1 MGSKVKKIF
10 KNIMII
16 ILLLLI
22 ILSNF
27 KNYVFAFSG
36 EELINKGKEKL
47 GSKYVWGAGHGG
59 GNNNPNQN
67 TFDCSSFVSWVVT
80 QLGYKVDGTTETLEE
95 QFKSAGL
102 NVQEINKDNISEW
115 QVGDVVFLTHR
126 IKHVGFYAGDN
137 QLLHAPGKGDVVK
150 IANYNFKGVTKVLRI
165 ADGTTVVQQDLSKYR
180 TPVEEMDKFFY
191 KGLAKGQAKISAK
204 TTFLGRIV
212 NFLKEIVIF
221 LLNFILFALRLPFI
235 GITTLIEVILTYS
248 LEGISGQDGYILNRV
263 NSGGQIDE
271 RRAVTLENIITN
283 RIEIF
288 NTDIFVT
295 PSEAIARMK
304 GKTAAGGDIEKINE
318 LAKKGGDSE
327 IARKYEEK
335 ELTEE
340 DYKKSPIGLIR
351 AAAASAFYLMVL
363 IAIGVTLILGMVS
376 AIRAMVGSIASKK
389 ASAKDALNIWITTIA
404 KIFISIFVIVFV
416 VKFNSY
422 VVDTVV
428 KMLQSGVQSKDGVPT
443 FALYETVRTRAY
455 AVNARIGIPATVL
468 YISMIWYTVQ
478 FLIIYIR
485 RLVLFFMLL
494 VASVI
499 TPVYDAFQR
508 TVNGKSKVYGN
519 WLKEMIYVVMLQ
531 SLHVIAYAIL
541 ITMSMNMFGEGFIS
555 TIFILFIFGQI
566 KRLPKDMVSALN
578 LSPSITGDKLLKASP
593 TDLTKAY
600 IGKSM
605 YKDGKKRVSDVFRW
619 RKIPKN

>member
-47 GSKYVWGAGHGG
+47 GAKYAWGAGHG
-59 GNNNPNQN
+59 NASNPSQN
-67 TFDCSSFVSWVVT
+67 TFDCSSFVSWVVS

-115 QVGDVVFLTHR
+115 QVGDVVFMTHSR
-126 IKHVGFYAGDN
+126 KHVGFYAGDN
-137 QLLHAPGKGDVVK
+137 QLLHAPRTGDVVK

-204 TTFLGRIV
+204 TTFLGRII
-212 NFLKEIVIF
+212 NFLQEIAMF
-221 LLNFILFALRLPFI
+221 LLNFILFVIRLPFI
-235 GITTLIEVILTYS
+235 GLATLVEVILTYS
-248 LEGISGQDGYILNRV
+248 LEGITGQNGYILNRV

-283 RIEIF
+283 RIEF
-288 NTDIFVT
+288 LNTDIFVR

-327 IARKYEEK
+327 IAKKYEEK

-351 AAAASAFYLMVL
+351 AAAASSFYLMVL
-363 IAIGVTLILGMVS
+363 MGIGITLSLGIVS
-376 AIRAMVGSIASKK
+376 AIQAMFGSIASKK
-389 ASAKDALNIWITTIA
+389 ASASAALTNWIITTA
-404 KIFISIFVIVFV
+404 KIFAIIFIVVLV
-416 VKFNSY
+416 VKFNAF
-422 VVDTVV
+422 VVDTVI
-428 KMLQSGVQSKDGVPT
+428 KMLQAGVQSKDGVPT
-443 FALYETVRTRAY
+443 YSLYETVRTRAY
-455 AVNARIGIPATVL
+455 ALNAMIGIPATAL
-468 YISMIWYTVQ
+468 YIALVWYTVK

-485 RLVLFFMLL
+485 RLILFFMLL

-499 TPVYDAFQR
+499 TPIYDAFQK
-508 TVNGKSKVYGN
+508 TITGKSNVYGN
-519 WLKEMIYVVMLQ
+519 WLKEIIYVVMLQ
-531 SLHVIAYAIL
+531 SLHVIGYSIL
-541 ITMSMNMFGEGFIS
+541 ITISMNMFGEGFIS
-555 TIFILFIFGQI
+555 TLFMLFVFGQI
-566 KRLPKDMVSALN
+566 MRLPKDMVAALRTFIIN
-578 LSPSITGDKLLKASP
+578 IWRQIIKSKSIRFNKC
-593 TDLTKAY
+593 
-600 IGKSM
+600 ICC
-605 YKDGKKRVSDVFRW
+605 
-619 RKIPKN
+619 KIYV

>member
-47 GSKYVWGAGHGG
+47 GAKYAWGAGHG
-59 GNNNPNQN
+59 NASNPSQN
-67 TFDCSSFVSWVVT
+67 TFDCSSFVSWVVS

-115 QVGDVVFLTHR
+115 QVGDVVFMTHSR
-126 IKHVGFYAGDN
+126 KHVGFYAGDN
-137 QLLHAPGKGDVVK
+137 QLLHAPRTGDVVK

-204 TTFLGRIV
+204 TTFLGRII
-212 NFLKEIVIF
+212 NFLQEIAMF
-221 LLNFILFALRLPFI
+221 LLNFILFVIRLPFI
-235 GITTLIEVILTYS
+235 GLATLVEVILTYS
-248 LEGISGQDGYILNRV
+248 LEGITGQNGYILNRV

-283 RIEIF
+283 RIEF
-288 NTDIFVT
+288 LNTDIFVT

-327 IARKYEEK
+327 IAKKYDEK

-340 DYKKSPIGLIR
+340 DYNKSPIGLVR
-351 AAAASAFYLMVL
+351 AAAASAFYMMF
-363 IAIGVTLILGMVS
+363 IMAIGVTLILGIIS
-376 AIRAMVGSIASKK
+376 AIQAMFSSIASKK
-389 ASAKDALNIWITTIA
+389 ASATAALTNWIITIA
-404 KIFISIFVIVFV
+404 KIFVVIFVIVFV
-416 VKFNSY
+416 VKFNAY
-422 VVDTVV
+422 VVDTVM
-428 KMLQSGVQSKDGVPT
+428 KMLQAGIKSKDGMPT
-443 FALYETVRTRAY
+443 YSLYETVRTRSY
-455 AVNARIGIPATVL
+455 ALNAMIGIPATLL
-468 YISMIWYTVQ
+468 YIALVWYTVK
-478 FLIIYIR
+478 FLIIYVR

-494 VASVI
+494 VASVV
-499 TPVYDAFQR
+499 TPVYDAFQK
-508 TVNGKSKVYGN
+508 TVTGKSNVYN
-519 WLKEMIYVVMLQ
+519 SWLKEIIYIIMLQ
-531 SLHVIAYAIL
+531 SLHVIGYAVLMTI
-541 ITMSMNMFGEGFIS
+541 SMNMFGEGFIS
-555 TIFILFIFGQI
+555 TLFMLFVFGQI
-566 KRLPKDMVSALN
+566 MRLPRDMVSALRTFIRN
-578 LSPSITGDKLLKASP
+578 N
-593 TDLTKAY
+593 
-600 IGKSM
+600 
-605 YKDGKKRVSDVFRW
+605 RR
-619 RKIPKN
+619 